1 MRMQVSA
8 KRSVR
13 NPFEGTLMSGEIIRM
28 GDPTSHGGRVL
39 EGSQMDICHG
49 KPIAY
54 LGHQTWCPKCKGTY
68 PIIEG
73 ALTTT
78 FYGKGVALE
87 GMKTA
92 CGATLIA
99 TQFTVIVEYGGGN
112 SKSPAVSTASTVAL
126 PAASALGTVKPN
138 AEPASPAEAADEH
151 NFDLF
156 FVVINEKTGE
166 IMADTPYKITMED
179 GCEVI
184 GVTDQSGHTEKV
196 CSHYAQQATI
206 EVPYY
211 DDSDFDSASESDACG
226 C

>member
-1 MRMQVSA
+1 
-8 KRSVR
+8 
-13 NPFEGTLMSGEIIRM
+13 MSGEIIRL
-28 GDPTSHGGRVL
+28 GDPTSHGGKVL
-39 EGSQMDICHG
+39 EGSQTDICHG

-54 LGHQTWCPKCKGTY
+54 VGHQTSCPKCKGTY

-78 FYGKGVALE
+78 FYGKGVALA

-99 TQFTVIVEYGGGN
+99 TQFTDIVEYGGGTTQ
-112 SKSPAVSTASTVAL
+112 SSHAGKALATILATAPLAAAL
-126 PAASALGTVKPN
+126 ADS
-138 AEPASPAEAADEH
+138 EADAHEEMAGQDS
-151 NFDLF
+151 FDLF
-156 FVVINEKTGE
+156 FVVKDEKTGE
-166 IMADTPYKITMED
+166 VMADTPYKITMED
-179 GCEVI
+179 GCEVVGI
-184 GVTDQSGHTEKV
+184 TDHAGHTEKV

-211 DDSDFDSASESDACG
+211 DHCDTDSGSQSDACG